1 MLRGEFVRGD
11 GLVIPNN
18 ITTYG
23 TEMILRWAFQAA
35 PYDLHM
41 GLANCSPALDL
52 AIENLG
58 EPTSGVNGYARQA
71 LAQDAV
77 DWLTYGTLNGESYL
91 ESKEVIFEAVGGN
104 FDAAINRM
112 ALIDSAAALTGTLV
126 VALSNPLP
134 TSLTITPTTPTV
146 QRTFKYRI
154 YAR

>member
-1 MLRGEFVRGD
+1 MRGEFIRGD

-23 TEMILRWAFQAA
+23 TEMILRWAFQDAA
-35 PYDLHM
+35 YALHM

-52 AIENLG
+52 AIESLN
-58 EPTSGVNGYARQA
+58 EPTIAVNGYARQA
-71 LAQDAV
+71 LAKDNV

-91 ESKEVIFEAVGGN
+91 ESKEVVFAATGGD
-104 FDAAINRM
+104 FDKAIVRM
-112 ALIDSAAALTGTLV
+112 ALINSEAALTGTLV

-134 TSLTITPTTPTV
+134 APIIITPTTPAPE
-146 QRTFKYRI
+146 RTFKYRI